1 MAGSCS
7 SPGTLNCGSVPH
19 WHLSPG
25 NPVFDITCI
34 PKHHLHA
41 ACRQAAST
49 FYQSSFCICSFF
61 CVCMCVLSPSFEES
75 PGSDSNEY
83 VSFAGVF
90 QSRIWES
97 MNINEHLLFLC
108 QLPHQW
114 HCSLFGILF
123 SFHFLQFSSLFSC
136 GVDGHMLHILHFV
149 FFCSLVVQ
157 NCLSELWICG
167 SKGSLKTPP
176 LLNSKTVWFP
186 ERESYIPD
194 SEDKSFDLKQQKQR
208 LRLLYFL
215 RLSLKNKHSIIKIS
229 MLITGISS
237 LI

>member
-41 ACRQAAST
+41 AYRQAAST

-97 MNINEHLLFLC
+97 MNIFCSYASCHISGIVPCLAWDFF
-108 QLPHQW
+108 
-114 HCSLFGILF
+114 SLFIFYSFLPCLAVVLMVICYTYCILF
-123 SFHFLQFSSLFSC
+123 FSVPWWYRIAFLNFESVVPKGHSRPLYCWTPKMFDSLRGNLTFQ
-136 GVDGHMLHILHFV
+136 I
-149 FFCSLVVQ
+149 Q
-157 NCLSELWICG
+157 
-167 SKGSLKTPP
+167 KTN
-176 LLNSKTVWFP
+176 LLIWSN
-186 ERESYIPD
+186 RNRD
-194 SEDKSFDLKQQKQR
+194 
-208 LRLLYFL
+208 
-215 RLSLKNKHSIIKIS
+215 
-229 MLITGISS
+229 
-237 LI
+237 